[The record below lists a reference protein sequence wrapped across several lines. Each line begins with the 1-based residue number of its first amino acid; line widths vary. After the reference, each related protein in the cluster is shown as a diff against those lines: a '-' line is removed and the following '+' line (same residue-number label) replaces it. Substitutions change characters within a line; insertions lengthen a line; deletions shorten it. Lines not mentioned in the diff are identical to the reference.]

1 MNKNIIAGDKTT
13 KPKYTYSLNSD
24 DKNLII
30 GLVTDNSETL
40 TVTADYYGITVN
52 DLCKNDGGILF
63 MLNDIVSDDF
73 SAEVIGEMLVR
84 IFSECNFVYGTGDIN
99 FSELFHIPTNFI
111 NIEGGKKIFQR
122 TEL

>member
-1 MNKNIIAGDKTT
+1 MNENIIAGDKTA

-30 GLVTDNSETL
+30 GLVTDNSETV
-40 TVTADYYGITVN
+40 TGTADYYGITVN
-52 DLCKNDGGILF
+52 DLCKNDDGILF

-84 IFSECNFVYGTGDIN
+84 IFSFSPRFKARIRCPASLLTGSSN
-99 FSELFHIPTNFI
+99 S
-111 NIEGGKKIFQR
+111 
-122 TEL
+122 